1 MLVGVVVLAASSFC
15 FAQDAPDDLAR
26 SLVDLKQ
33 RLEKDESVVD
43 PLRTEISAQIQNAE
57 ANLTKIEELNKRTD
71 ADLEAAKTAVK
82 RSAEFLS
89 ELEKLQRTVPLPP
102 SPDLP
107 LADIDAE
114 AAVLKTKVERIK
126 QDLVKNEQESGRRG
140 RRRSEIRLQLDE
152 LEKLASET
160 QEKIQ
165 ALSTTDNSLTTQA
178 MRIQQQSLQRLVEV
192 ERVALFAEQDRYEAA
207 ETVNILRS
215 ERDLLNLQ
223 LTQSQ
228 TRLTAMETLQATKR
242 QQIARQSAEAAAKE
256 QAVIQD
262 RNPLLANSYEKNT
275 KLAERVQAI
284 EARASKAKKQL
295 DLIIEQE
302 TTLNEDFKDTKK
314 RIKTIGLTGAIGAML
329 RKRKLE
335 LPSVRRS
342 ISVAEDIKNEMN
354 DVQYESFDI
363 AKQREELSP
372 GLIRAEIEA
381 EYGRQDEAT
390 FDRLEKPINELI
402 AARKEKLDAVK
413 DSLERLFENYLKEIE
428 YKERV
433 LIKET
438 TTFREYINERIL
450 WIRSNDVLFSKIEI
464 DSTDEL
470 IFDPASWKNAGQ
482 RVWQVISRNPAAF
495 GLPVF
500 FILVL
505 WGLKPKMRR
514 EVDRLGQVASR
525 GACDSFWPTAHALVL
540 TLMIALTAPL
550 FLLVFGLLL
559 SRTTFP
565 DSPLFDALG
574 PALLSVAWFSIP
586 FEILRRI
593 CRRNGL
599 ANQHFDWPDSSV
611 EKLRNNLGQI
621 IIPGAVV
628 VFFIA
633 LLRELDQTHRVDLLE
648 RSLFVLVMLGFTYF
662 SWKTFHPNY
671 GIFDEYLKNNER
683 SWANQLSALWFGAIV
698 AIPLSLAILAF
709 FGFYYTAINLAECA
723 YATFIFAVVV
733 EAIRALLKR
742 LVLVQR
748 RHVHIQ
754 TARRKNEARL
764 RARAEQKKAQAEAE
778 AAGLVLTESELTP
791 AAAANFAA
799 DSMLDIRPDLD
810 IDENA
815 QQAVKLVSLSMVL
828 IWAIGLWMIWSDV
841 LPALKALD
849 SYTLWPTSIVENGIE
864 PKPAEAAVPDT
875 KGPALPPGTP
885 GAGVPSSSI
894 AETSSAVEDSQ
905 VGRVTVRN
913 LLLFIVISIVTL
925 ISTRNLPSALEMLLL
940 DHLPVDR
947 SFRFALK
954 SLFSYAIVMVG
965 MILAF
970 RALSITWSSVQW
982 LATALTFGLAF
993 GLQEIFANFVAG
1005 IILMFERPIRIGDWI
1020 TVDEFTGIV
1029 TKIRTRATTIV
1040 NWDRKEYVI
1049 PNKDFITGRLVNWT
1063 LSDAI
1068 NRIVINVG
1076 IAYGSDVEKAKQILY
1091 DICRQHPKTLD
1102 DPATFVQFESF
1113 GESSLNLVARTFL
1126 GDVDCRIAV
1135 IDELNSQ
1142 INSAFN
1148 QAGIVISFPQRDL
1161 HICSIDGQAVES
1173 IRGRQTT
1180 NGKPDLSKG
1189 ELSSTQK

>member
-1 MLVGVVVLAASSFC
+1 M
-15 FAQDAPDDLAR
+15 
-26 SLVDLKQ
+26 
-33 RLEKDESVVD
+33 
-43 PLRTEISAQIQNAE
+43 AE
-57 ANLTKIEELNKRTD
+57 E
-71 ADLEAAKTAVK
+71 
-82 RSAEFLS
+82 
-89 ELEKLQRTVPLPP
+89 
-102 SPDLP
+102 
-107 LADIDAE
+107 
-114 AAVLKTKVERIK
+114 
-126 QDLVKNEQESGRRG
+126 
-140 RRRSEIRLQLDE
+140 
-152 LEKLASET
+152 
-160 QEKIQ
+160 
-165 ALSTTDNSLTTQA
+165 
-178 MRIQQQSLQRLVEV
+178 
-192 ERVALFAEQDRYEAA
+192 
-207 ETVNILRS
+207 
-215 ERDLLNLQ
+215 
-223 LTQSQ
+223 
-228 TRLTAMETLQATKR
+228 
-242 QQIARQSAEAAAKE
+242 
-256 QAVIQD
+256 
-262 RNPLLANSYEKNT
+262 
-275 KLAERVQAI
+275 
-284 EARASKAKKQL
+284 
-295 DLIIEQE
+295 
-302 TTLNEDFKDTKK
+302 
-314 RIKTIGLTGAIGAML
+314 
-329 RKRKLE
+329 
-335 LPSVRRS
+335 
-342 ISVAEDIKNEMN
+342 IKNEMN

-363 AKQREELSP
+363 AQQREELSP
-372 GLIRAEIEA
+372 GLIRTEIEA
-381 EYGRQDEAT
+381 AYGPQDEAT

-413 DSLERLFENYLKEIE
+413 DSLERLFENYLEEIE

-464 DSTDEL
+464 DSTDKL
-470 IFDPASWKNAGQ
+470 IFNPASWQNAGQ
-482 RVWQVISRNPAAF
+482 RVWQVISRNPAAL

-525 GACDSFWPTAHALVL
+525 GSCDSFWPTAHALML
-540 TLMIALTAPL
+540 TLLIAITLPF

-559 SRTTFP
+559 SRATFP

-574 PALLSVAWFSIP
+574 PALLTVAWFSIP
-586 FEILRRI
+586 FETLRRI

-611 EKLRNNLGQI
+611 EKFRNNLGQV
-621 IIPGAVV
+621 IIPGAVI

-633 LLRELDQTHRVDLLE
+633 LLRELDQTHRVDMVE
-648 RSLFVLVMLGFTYF
+648 RSLFVVVMSGFTYF
-662 SWKTFHPNY
+662 SWKTFHPKY

-733 EAIRALLKR
+733 ETLRALLKR

-764 RARAEQKKAQAEAE
+764 RAPSRTKKAQAEAE

-791 AAAANFAA
+791 TAVANFAT
-799 DSMLDIRPDLD
+799 DSMIDIRPELD

-849 SYTLWPTSIVENGIE
+849 SYTLWPTSIVQNDTA
-864 PKPAEAAVPDT
+864 PAPREAAATPNST
-875 KGPALPPGTP
+875 APPLPPGTP
-885 GAGVPSSSI
+885 AASVPPAST
-894 AETSSAVEDSQ
+894 AETNLAVEESQ
-905 VGRVTVRN
+905 IGRVTVRN
-913 LLLFIVISIVTL
+913 LLLFIVISIVTF
-925 ISTRNLPSALEMLLL
+925 ISTCNLPSALEMLLL

-947 SFRFALK
+947 SFRYALE

-1076 IAYGSDVEKAKQILY
+1076 IAYGSNVEKARQILY

-1113 GESSLNLVARTFL
+1113 GESSLNLVARTFI
-1126 GDVDCRIAV
+1126 GDVDSRVAV

-1148 QAGIVISFPQRDL
+1148 EAGIVISFPQRDL
-1161 HICSIDGQAVES
+1161 HLCSIDGQAVES
-1173 IRGRQTT
+1173 IRGRQST
-1180 NGKPDLSKG
+1180 NGKSDSAKG
-1189 ELSSTQK
+1189 ELSSSKE